1 VLFIFIKKLFLSL
14 KLKLVVMDNPGKN
27 RILILLFVGVFMGSL
42 DIGIVGPALPSIQN
56 FFVVD
61 ERVLSWVFTIYI
73 LFFMLGT
80 PVMAKLS
87 DIYGRKAIYILDILL
102 FTIGSIVTITSFS
115 FEMLLVGRAI
125 QGLGAG
131 GIFPVANAF
140 IGDIFPPEKR
150 GGALGIL
157 SSVWGWSS
165 VMGPLLGGLLLQYG
179 WQWLFIINL
188 PITIAVIVGSIY
200 ILPKGERNPEITFDW
215 LGIIVLGALVTFL
228 AYGINQ
234 IDTNHFTSSILSW
247 DVLPYLVLSVILLPL
262 LWKIEK
268 KVQNPLIQVDL
279 FRNREVRLVN
289 SIMVGTGLVQASTI
303 FIPAFVIVA
312 LAFSSQLASFMLV
325 PLVLTMALGAPVIG
339 RLLDKYGSRN
349 IMLIGSLAMAVGLFT
364 LSMFSETSYIVILAS
379 ILIGVGMST
388 TIGSPPRYI
397 MLVESPPSERASGQ
411 ALLNIITSVGQLV
424 GGALVG
430 AFIGSYAGELVG
442 YQYAYIFIGVV
453 AIVMTLLAAGLKRK
467 EEQVKSGY

>member
-1 VLFIFIKKLFLSL
+1 
-14 KLKLVVMDNPGKN
+14 MEDQGKN

-42 DIGIVGPALPSIQN
+42 DIGIVGPALPSIQS
-56 FFVVD
+56 FFTVD
-61 ERVLSWVFTIYI
+61 DRLLSWVFTIYI

-87 DIYGRKAIYILDILL
+87 DIYGRKAIYIFDILL

-188 PITIAVIVGSIY
+188 PITIVVILGSFY
-200 ILPKGERNPEITFDW
+200 ILPRGERNPEITFDW
-215 LGIIVLGALVTFL
+215 KGIIVLGVLVTFL

-234 IDTNHFTSSILSW
+234 IDTNHFTSSIISQY
-247 DVLPYLVLSVILLPL
+247 VLPYLVLSVILLPV

-268 KVQNPLIQVDL
+268 NATNPLIQVDL
-279 FRNREVRLVN
+279 FRSREVRLVN
-289 SIMVGTGLVQASTI
+289 SIMVGTGLVQASTV
-303 FIPAFVIVA
+303 FIPAFVITA
-312 LAFSSQLASFMLV
+312 LTFSSQAASFMLV

-349 IMLIGSLAMAVGLFT
+349 IMLIGSIAMAVGLFT
-364 LSMFSETSYIVILAS
+364 ASIFAETFYILILAS

-453 AIVMTLLAAGLKRK
+453 AIVMTILAAGLKNK
-467 EEQVKSGY
+467 AEQVKSAY

>member
-1 VLFIFIKKLFLSL
+1 MV
-14 KLKLVVMDNPGKN
+14 NQGQN

-42 DIGIVGPALPSIQN
+42 DIGIVGPALPSIQSYFTVN
-56 FFVVD
+56 
-61 ERVLSWVFTIYI
+61 ERLLSWVFTIYI

-80 PVMAKLS
+80 PLMAKLS

-102 FTIGSIVTITSFS
+102 FTIGSVVTITSFS
-115 FEMLLVGRAI
+115 FEMLLLGRAI

-140 IGDIFPPEKR
+140 IGDIFPPDKR

-165 VMGPLLGGLLLQYG
+165 VLGPILGGLLLHYG

-188 PITIAVIVGSIY
+188 PITMAVIVGSLY
-200 ILPKGERNPEITFDW
+200 ILPCSERNHKITFDW
-215 LGIIVLGALVTFL
+215 QGLMVLGFLVTSL

-234 IDTNHFTSSILSW
+234 INTNNITSSLLSW
-247 DVLPYLVLSVILLPL
+247 DVLPYLILSVIMVPI
-262 LWKIEK
+262 LWNVEK
-268 KVQNPLIQVDL
+268 KAQNPLIQVDL
-279 FRNREVRLVN
+279 LKSREVKLVN
-289 SIMVGTGLVQASTI
+289 SIMVGTGLVQASTV

-312 LAFSSQLASFMLV
+312 LAFSSRQASLMLV
-325 PLVLTMALGAPVIG
+325 PLVLTMALGAPLIG
-339 RLLDKYGSRN
+339 RLLDKFGSRN

-364 LSMFSETSYIVILAS
+364 VALFSEKFYIVIAAS

-397 MLVESPPSERASGQ
+397 MLVESPPQDRASGQ

-430 AFIGSYAGELVG
+430 AFIGSYAGELLG
-442 YQYAYIFIGVV
+442 YQYAYLFIGLV
-453 AIVMTLLAAGLKRK
+453 ALIMTILAIGLKSK
-467 EEQVKSGY
+467 EEQIKTSY

>member
-1 VLFIFIKKLFLSL
+1 MV
-14 KLKLVVMDNPGKN
+14 NHRQN

-42 DIGIVGPALPSIQN
+42 DISIVGPALPSIQTYFTVN
-56 FFVVD
+56 D
-61 ERVLSWVFTIYI
+61 RMLSWVFTIYI

-87 DIYGRKAIYILDILL
+87 DIYGRKAIYLLDILL
-102 FTIGSIVTITSFS
+102 FTIGSLLTITSFS
-115 FEMLLVGRAI
+115 FEMLLFGRAI

-165 VMGPLLGGLLLQYG
+165 VMGPILGGVLLQYG

-188 PITIAVIVGSIY
+188 PITITVIVLSLK
-200 ILPKGERNPEITFDW
+200 ILPGGERNNNVTFDW
-215 LGIIVLGALVTFL
+215 WGVLVLGLLVTFL

-234 IDTNHFTSSILSW
+234 INTDTFLTSLLSV
-247 DVLPYLVLSVILLPL
+247 DVFPYLLLAVALLPI

-268 KVQNPLIQVDL
+268 KAQDPLIQVDL
-279 FRNREVRLVN
+279 FKSREVKLVN
-289 SIMVGTGLVQASTI
+289 SIMVGTGLVQAATV
-303 FIPAFVIVA
+303 FIPAFIIVA
-312 LAFSSQLASFMLV
+312 LAFSSTGASLMLIPV
-325 PLVLTMALGAPVIG
+325 VLTMAVGAPVVG
-339 RLLDKYGSRN
+339 KLLDKFGSRN
-349 IMLIGSLAMAVGLFT
+349 IMLIGSLIMASGLLIAGIFARDFY
-364 LSMFSETSYIVILAS
+364 LLILAGV
-379 ILIGVGMST
+379 LIGVGMST

-397 MLVESPPSERASGQ
+397 MLVETPPRERASGQ
-411 ALLNIITSVGQLV
+411 ALLNIITSAGQLV

-430 AFIGSYAGELVG
+430 AFIGSYNGQLMG
-442 YQYAYIFIGVV
+442 YQYAYLFIGLV
-453 AIVMTLLAAGLKRK
+453 AIVMAILAVGLKSRK
-467 EEQVKSGY
+467 EQIETAM

>member
-1 VLFIFIKKLFLSL
+1 MV
-14 KLKLVVMDNPGKN
+14 NHRQN

-42 DIGIVGPALPSIQN
+42 DISIVGPALPSIQTYFTVN
-56 FFVVD
+56 D
-61 ERVLSWVFTIYI
+61 RMLSWVFTIYI

-87 DIYGRKAIYILDILL
+87 DIYGRKAIYLLDILL
-102 FTIGSIVTITSFS
+102 FTIGSLLTITSFS
-115 FEMLLVGRAI
+115 FEMLLFGRAI

-165 VMGPLLGGLLLQYG
+165 VMGPILGGVLLQYG

-188 PITIAVIVGSIY
+188 PITITVIVLSLK
-200 ILPKGERNPEITFDW
+200 ILPGGERNNNVTFDW
-215 LGIIVLGALVTFL
+215 WGVLVLGLLVTFL

-234 IDTNHFTSSILSW
+234 INTDTFLTSLLSV
-247 DVLPYLVLSVILLPL
+247 DVFPYLLLAVALLPI

-268 KVQNPLIQVDL
+268 KAQDPLIQVDL
-279 FRNREVRLVN
+279 FKSREVKLVN
-289 SIMVGTGLVQASTI
+289 SIMVGTGLVQAATV
-303 FIPAFVIVA
+303 FIPAFIIVA
-312 LAFSSQLASFMLV
+312 MAFSSTGASLMLIPV
-325 PLVLTMALGAPVIG
+325 VLTMAVGAPVVG
-339 RLLDKYGSRN
+339 KFLDKFGSRN
-349 IMLIGSLAMAVGLFT
+349 IMLIGSLIMASGLLMAGIFARDFY
-364 LSMFSETSYIVILAS
+364 LLILAGV
-379 ILIGVGMST
+379 LIGVGMST

-397 MLVESPPSERASGQ
+397 MLVETPPRERASGQ
-411 ALLNIITSVGQLV
+411 ALLNIITSAGQLV

-430 AFIGSYAGELVG
+430 AFIGSYNGQLMG
-442 YQYAYIFIGVV
+442 YQYAYLFIGLV
-453 AIVMTLLAAGLKRK
+453 AIVMAILAVGLKSRK
-467 EEQVKSGY
+467 EQIETAM

>member
-1 VLFIFIKKLFLSL
+1 MV
-14 KLKLVVMDNPGKN
+14 NHRQN

-42 DIGIVGPALPSIQN
+42 DISIVGPALPSIQTYFTVN
-56 FFVVD
+56 D
-61 ERVLSWVFTIYI
+61 RMLSWVFTIYI

-87 DIYGRKAIYILDILL
+87 DIYGRKAIYLLDILL
-102 FTIGSIVTITSFS
+102 FTIGSLLTITSFS
-115 FEMLLVGRAI
+115 FEMLLFGRAI

-165 VMGPLLGGLLLQYG
+165 VMGPILGGVLLQYG

-188 PITIAVIVGSIY
+188 PITITVIVLSLK
-200 ILPKGERNPEITFDW
+200 ILPGGERNNNVTFDW
-215 LGIIVLGALVTFL
+215 WGVLVLGLLVTFL

-234 IDTNHFTSSILSW
+234 INTDTFLTSLLSV
-247 DVLPYLVLSVILLPL
+247 DVFPYLLLAVALLPI

-268 KVQNPLIQVDL
+268 KAQDPLIQVDL
-279 FRNREVRLVN
+279 FKSREVKLVN
-289 SIMVGTGLVQASTI
+289 SIMVGTGLVQAATV
-303 FIPAFVIVA
+303 FIPAFIIVA
-312 LAFSSQLASFMLV
+312 MAFSSTGASLMLIPV
-325 PLVLTMALGAPVIG
+325 VLTMAVGAPVVG
-339 RLLDKYGSRN
+339 KLLDKFGSRN
-349 IMLIGSLAMAVGLFT
+349 IMLIGSLIMASGLLMAGIFARDFY
-364 LSMFSETSYIVILAS
+364 LLILAGV
-379 ILIGVGMST
+379 LIGVGMST

-397 MLVESPPSERASGQ
+397 MLVETPPRERASGQ
-411 ALLNIITSVGQLV
+411 ALLNIITSAGQLV

-430 AFIGSYAGELVG
+430 AFIGSYNGQLMG
-442 YQYAYIFIGVV
+442 YQYAYLFIGLV
-453 AIVMTLLAAGLKRK
+453 AIVMAILAVGLKSRK
-467 EEQVKSGY
+467 EQIETAM